1 MRVWGVTLYG
11 FHLNKRV
18 KETHR
23 QHGATFNLLHQE
35 WEVYEPHRPGQKGG
49 QEKGVKKEQEAE
61 NDGESGSAED
71 EGPQADHQRHGE
83 AG

>member
-23 QHGATFNLLHQE
+23 QNGATFNLLHQE

-61 NDGESGSAED
+61 NDGESGGAED